1 MSFSLIF
8 DGALAALLMAT
19 ITYAVI
25 LNRKLTEL
33 RNSRTE
39 MESLIREFAEA
50 TQQAE
55 QGVTALHERAEQA
68 SGTLDERVS
77 DAEARVEE
85 ARKLADDL
93 AFMIDRGGRLADRL
107 EHDVSASIKK
117 TDTRTPA
124 PATAPSAS
132 DVESPEAQ
140 LLRTLDRVR

>member
-1 MSFSLIF
+1 MSFSVIF

-39 MESLIREFAEA
+39 MERLIGEFAEA

-68 SGTLDERVS
+68 SGTLDQRVAA
-77 DAEARVEE
+77 AEARVEE

-107 EHDVSASIKK
+107 EHDVSNSIKK
-117 TDTRTPA
+117 TETSVTSPA
-124 PATAPSAS
+124 PPAAAAPP
-132 DVESPEAQ
+132 DSPEAQ

>member
-1 MSFSLIF
+1 M
-8 DGALAALLMAT
+8 
-19 ITYAVI
+19 
-25 LNRKLTEL
+25 
-33 RNSRTE
+33 
-39 MESLIREFAEA
+39 
-50 TQQAE
+50 
-55 QGVTALHERAEQA
+55 
-68 SGTLDERVS
+68 S